1 MKALVGLLAWNRIK
15 SPAAAAG
22 SDLAGFATSFCF
34 HLVLVLLLALWALP
48 DRSRDSLALL
58 APQTA
63 DASLDI
69 MDEIYFSERPH
80 DELGAVGTVDINAV
94 ALSQAQ
100 IIEPL
105 SEVPSPV
112 DLVPTDLG
120 RIEINDALQVATGL
134 YYSENLAVKGTAG
147 EGAVGATGAI
157 DRITHEILLSLEE
170 RKTLVVWLFDQS
182 GSLDR
187 QRKEIRQRFEQIYEE
202 LGVVEAA
209 NNPAFAKHDDKP
221 LLTSIVAFGQS
232 VSLLTEQPTDDLSEI
247 LGAVEK
253 ITMDDSGI
261 ENVFSAMY
269 LAVDRYKGHRVPR
282 GADKQPERN
291 VMLIAFT
298 DEVGDD
304 RAGLERTIDICR
316 RYAMPVYVVGVPAPF
331 GREETLVK
339 WVDPDPKYDQ
349 TPQWGR
355 VNQGPETLV
364 PERVKLS
371 FEGEYEAPIDSG
383 FGPYALT
390 RLCYETGGIY
400 FAIHPNRN
408 IRRSVSRRETADF
421 TAHLERFFDP
431 EVMRRY
437 RPDYLP
443 SDEYMRRL
451 EQSPLRKALVQAAQL
466 SWVTT
471 LEEPDT
477 RFVKRNEADFA
488 NALTEAQ
495 KDAARLEPKLIAL
508 HATLQQGE
516 EARADE
522 FVPRWQAGYDLAM
535 GTVLAAR
542 VRTEGY
548 NAMLALAKRS
558 LPFKDPKN
566 NTWVLEPTDEITVS
580 SQLAS
585 AADKSREYLQRVIE
599 QHADTPWAVLAQRE
613 LQQPLGWQWTETY
626 TDLAPPRQRVAANN
640 NNPRPPR
647 NDQARRLEKPKRP
660 PPKL

>member
-1 MKALVGLLAWNRIK
+1 MKALVGLLAWHRIN

-22 SDLAGFATSFCF
+22 SDVAGFATSFCF

-48 DRSRDSLALL
+48 DRTRDSLALL

-63 DASLDI
+63 DAPLDLV
-69 MDEIYFSERPH
+69 DEIYFSERPH

-134 YYSENLAVKGTAG
+134 HYSENLAVKGSAG
-147 EGAVGATGAI
+147 EGAIGATGAI

-170 RKTLVVWLFDQS
+170 RRTLVVWLFDQS

-221 LLTSIVAFGQS
+221 LLTSIIAFGQS

-269 LAVDRYKGHRVPR
+269 LAADRYKGQRVPR
-282 GADKQPERN
+282 GADRQPERN

-364 PERVKLS
+364 PERIKLS
-371 FEGEYEAPIDSG
+371 FEGEYEAPLDSG

-431 EVMRRY
+431 DVMRRY

-443 SDEYMRRL
+443 ADEYMRRL
-451 EQSPLRKALVQAAQL
+451 EDSPMRKALVQAAQL

-495 KDAARLEPKLIAL
+495 KDAARLEPKLTAL

-516 EARADE
+516 EARPDE
-522 FVPRWQAGYDLAM
+522 IVPRWQAGYDLAM

-566 NTWVLEPTDEITVS
+566 NTWVLEPSDEITIS

-585 AADKSREYLQRVIE
+585 AAEKSREYLQRVIE
-599 QHADTPWAVLAQRE
+599 QHPDTPWAVLAQRE

-626 TDLAPPRQRVAANN
+626 TDLTPPRQRVAANN

-647 NDQARRLEKPKRP
+647 DDQARRLEKPKRP